1 MVLTERNDGN
11 GDVCHM
17 PDLKQNRK
25 KGLFKAM
32 ENLTREILP
41 FVRSVGNGTA
51 DAAEQAQMLEKI
63 VISLVKESVALR
75 NRISSLVINYRR
87 NSNEFE
93 LLNEKLTNF
102 LTFIR
107 EKVLTK
113 TSTITRRRKVIE
125 ELQKKLESLEEG
137 LRKQADAIDNMANQA
152 SRDRHWSIALRGIAI
167 LCIIATVFTMNTTAI
182 TLATDSGI
190 IVGGFTFFGDGV
202 SETEIKD
209 LSSHLQECRKTLA
222 QHTAELDVV
231 LWSDALSNHDD

>member
-1 MVLTERNDGN
+1 MVTRVTCAS
-11 GDVCHM
+11 VCHI
-17 PDLKQNRK
+17 PDLEQNRK

-75 NRISSLVINYRR
+75 NRISNLVINYRR

-93 LLNEKLTNF
+93 LLNEKLTIC

-107 EKVLTK
+107 GKVLTK

-125 ELQKKLESLEEG
+125 ELQKKLESLEGG
-137 LRKQADAIDNMANQA
+137 LGKLADAIDDMDNQA
-152 SRDRHWSIALRGIAI
+152 SSDRHWSIALRGIAI
-167 LCIIATVFTMNTTAI
+167 VGFIAAVFTMNTTVI
-182 TLATDSGI
+182 TLATGSGI
-190 IVGGFTFFGDGV
+190 LVGGFTFFGEGV
-202 SETEIKD
+202 SEAEIKG
-209 LSSHLQECRKTLA
+209 LSSHLQECRKTLT